1 MAIFIGHISALEYW
15 ASHDREP
22 WHAPTQATPR
32 PGDTPS
38 PQDAATAL
46 HHHGIGSPLHAFVAR
61 AEDRRNAKTIK
72 FHVVQNV
79 PRRSFVKLEN
89 NVYLSTP
96 ETCFLQLANSLSFE
110 DLVLVGLELCGFYG
124 TIRTHE
130 AGNRGKTSTMETR
143 KPRMTPRSL
152 STYLQRAGRNHGIA
166 KATKAARHIV
176 AGSASPMESALV
188 SLLCLPNTYG
198 GYSLPRPL
206 LNHEVKLSKRSKL
219 KLPTTMTGV
228 LRPDLCWPKEKLVIE
243 YDSDL
248 FHSGVEKLNRD
259 SRRRAILELEGYH
272 VISVTKKQLYGE
284 IAFDEIAKTV
294 ARYLDCRIRIRTKDF
309 ESRQRTLRK
318 KALGID

>member
-1 MAIFIGHISALEYW
+1 MAIFIGHTSALEYW
-15 ASHDREP
+15 SGHDREP
-22 WHAPTQATPR
+22 WHELTQAIPR

-38 PQDAATAL
+38 PQNVAVAL
-46 HHHGIGSPLHAFVAR
+46 HHEINLPMHVFVAR
-61 AEDRRNAKTIK
+61 AEDRRNSKDVK
-72 FHVVQNV
+72 FHVTQSI
-79 PRRSFVKLEN
+79 PRRSFLKLEK

-96 ETCFLQLANSLSFE
+96 EACFLQLANNLCFE
-110 DLVLVGLELCGFYG
+110 DLILVGLELCGFYG
-124 TIRTHE
+124 TRRTHE
-130 AGNRGKTSTMETR
+130 TDNRGKSSTMESR

-152 STYLQRAGRNHGIA
+152 AAYLQRAERIHGIR

-188 SLLCLPNTYG
+188 SLLRLPNTCG
-198 GYSLPRPL
+198 GYDLPKPL
-206 LNHEVKLSKRSKL
+206 LNHEVKLSQRNRL
-219 KLPTTMTGV
+219 KMPTATTGV
-228 LRPDLCWPKEKLVIE
+228 LRPDLCWPREKLVIE

-284 IAFDEIAKTV
+284 IAFGEVAKAT

-309 ESRQRTLRK
+309 ESRQHVLRK
-318 KALGID
+318 KALGIS